1 VQSEPDP
8 GKVRSLRRE
17 FVTYRDYAGNML
29 EPRLILVNL
38 LIKLGV
44 AAALSSAL
52 VRSEEFKNLLFREQ
66 RGTRQ
71 KIYLT
76 FWMAIPIA
84 LGVLIRC
91 SVKSFS
97 AGDLSLET
105 ALLLGVVGGRLSGGL
120 GGALIAL
127 PSVLYGEWASLPLNV
142 FAGIVAGQLRQF
154 APEQEDIWSFS
165 PFIDL
170 TVYRMIRRN
179 LPRPRVFDW
188 QIAFFITIVGLRFLQ
203 TEVWRFWPTSIFSM
217 ESPGLWDGGSLNGYL
232 VEMAIY
238 LTVVMV
244 VGTELKIFNSVR
256 IQIKLE
262 EQARLLLQA
271 RMAALQNQINPHF
284 LFNTLNSISSL
295 VRFDPDTA
303 REMILKLATILRRL
317 LHSTDSFVAL
327 REEVEFIDNYLDI
340 EVVRFG
346 RDKLRVVKDLDPAS
360 LDAMVPSMLLQP
372 LVENCIKHGLA
383 PKVEGGSITLRSRVI
398 KSRLVVEVED
408 DGVGMQSARPSGQ
421 EHEPVDGVGGM
432 GIGMANVAERLK
444 VLYGDAARMIIE
456 NRDGGGTLIR
466 LRLPI
471 LQHVEELMTTSVI
484 APTPFGKSLR
494 KAE

>member
-1 VQSEPDP
+1 
-8 GKVRSLRRE
+8 
-17 FVTYRDYAGNML
+17 ML
-29 EPRLILVNL
+29 EPWLILVHL
-38 LIKLGV
+38 LLKLGV
-44 AAALSSAL
+44 AVAVSSGL
-52 VRSEEFKNLLFREQ
+52 VRSKEFKNLLFREH
-66 RGTRQ
+66 RDTRR
-71 KIYLT
+71 KIYLAL
-76 FWMAIPIA
+76 WMAIPIA
-84 LGVLIRC
+84 IGVWIRL
-91 SVKSFS
+91 SVKSFLS
-97 AGDLSLET
+97 GDLSLET
-105 ALLLGVVGGRLSGGL
+105 ALLLGVIGGRLSGGL
-120 GGALIAL
+120 GGALVSLPAAL
-127 PSVLYGEWASLPLNV
+127 HGEWASLPLNV
-142 FAGIVAGQLRQF
+142 FAGIAAGWLRRF

-170 TVYRMIRRN
+170 SLYRWIRRN

-188 QIAFFITIVGLRFLQ
+188 QIAFFVTIVGMRFLQ
-203 TEVWRFWPTSIFSM
+203 TEIWRFWPNSIFSL
-217 ESPGLWDGGSLNGYL
+217 ESPGLWMGGDGTLNGYL
-232 VEMAIY
+232 VESAIY

-244 VGTELKIFNSVR
+244 VGAELKIFNGVR

-262 EQARLLLQA
+262 EQERLLLQA

-317 LHSTDSFVAL
+317 LHSTDSFVTL
-327 REEVEFIDNYLDI
+327 HEEIEFIDNYLDI

-346 RDKLRVVKDLDPAS
+346 RDKLKVVKDLDPAS
-360 LDAMVPSMLLQP
+360 LDAIVPSMLLQP
-372 LVENCIKHGLA
+372 LVENCVKHGLS

-408 DGVGMQSARPSGQ
+408 DGVGIGPAHGLVRELGNA
-421 EHEPVDGVGGM
+421 DGLGGM

-444 VLYGDAARMIIE
+444 VLYGDAARMMIE

-471 LQHVEELMTTSVI
+471 LPNPEELMTTSAI
-484 APTPFGKSLR
+484 APAPFGKSLR